1 MLIETRNEELYTD
14 KLSEV
19 VKILKSQGF
28 EKIRAGLPDY
38 PEPSPLIRQSD
49 EHAYIP
55 DITAIKNGGKFYI
68 EVAKRTPE
76 EVKLVGKW
84 KLLATLASMKKGE
97 LKIFV
102 PRGEL
107 SFTRRVLTKYN
118 IEATMIKMF

>member
-1 MLIETRNEELYTD
+1 MLTETRNEELYTA

-19 VKILKSQGF
+19 VKILESQGF
-28 EKIRAGLPDY
+28 EQIRASLPDY

-49 EHAYIP
+49 EHAYNP
-55 DITAIKNGGKFYI
+55 DITAFKKGGKFYI
-68 EVAKRTPE
+68 EVAKRTSE

>member
-1 MLIETRNEELYTD
+1 MLTETRNEELYAG
-14 KLSEV
+14 KLSEI

-28 EKIRAGLPDY
+28 EKIRTDLPDF
-38 PEPSPLIRQSD
+38 PDPAPLVRQSD

-55 DITAIKNGGKFYI
+55 DITAVKNGGKYYI
-68 EVAKRTPE
+68 EVAKRTSD

-97 LKIFV
+97 LKIFI